1 MKKIISVLLVL
12 FCLLTLASCNKK
24 NPDTNPDTN
33 PDNNPGS
40 QQLPTED
47 NKIHLIV
54 LAGQSGARGKAL
66 VKDLSKNDKMP
77 NDDVDIIADG
87 LIMGDLVDIPVINR
101 SASIGQLEPGYG
113 DFPSEFGPELG
124 MGQTMASRYPKYD
137 ADYKSVI
144 IKYTASGS
152 TFTDHWYSYSA
163 IADSEVAESLN
174 FDQAV
179 ITEKGSETGP
189 LTGNLYLLVE
199 KAIDELT
206 EQGYEVVIDGMA
218 FIHGEQDAKFD
229 ENMAIYEKALTYFIQ
244 DFRSYFGDEDMP
256 VVVTEALTN
265 SAKYSNTL
273 RDIQARVSD
282 SLENVSFIEND
293 DLYSNSFEPWHFGA
307 ESNMVI
313 GNRIA
318 AELVSYN
325 DTRVISSIDED
336 VINLPMGVKV
346 QLPEYLKA
354 SFTNGYGGYV
364 KVESYSDYD
373 YSKAGLQD
381 VKFTVKTGEG
391 LKEFSLKVNVSA
403 DVAYVDGN
411 LTEYQNVKKN
421 QLPNGLGDLYLIQ
434 GENGLYIAA
443 SINDGELWTD
453 GEDWNR
459 GDMGQK
465 GNNDDF
471 IVYLT
476 DSTAQDRVTLCLS
489 SANLLRV
496 YNDGVSLEDV
506 DNTLLFNNL
515 VYNKKLSDYQYRA
528 TTHGLV
534 NGGES
539 DGLTLEIYISY
550 EDLGF
555 ANPDNIK
562 LCFNYNDVYSVGDKK
577 SAEDNYLVKGSGNEE
592 SIDSYFSL
600 SELAN

>member
-24 NPDTNPDTN
+24 NPDNNPDTN

-66 VKDLSKNDKMP
+66 VNDLSKNDKMP
-77 NDDVDIIADG
+77 NDDVDIMADG
-87 LIMGDLVDIPVINR
+87 LIMGDLVNIPDIGR
-101 SASIGQLEPGYG
+101 SVRIDQLKPGYG

-152 TFTDHWYSYSA
+152 TFTDHWYSSSA
-163 IADSEVAESLN
+163 IADSEVAEALN
-174 FDQAV
+174 FDQVAV
-179 ITEKGSETGP
+179 TDKGERGP
-189 LTGNLYLLVE
+189 LTNNLYRLVE
-199 KAIDELT
+199 KAIEELT

-218 FIHGEQDAKFD
+218 FIHGERDAKFD

-273 RDIQARVSD
+273 REIQGRVSA
-282 SLENVSFIEND
+282 SLKNVSFIGND
-293 DLYSNSFEPWHFGA
+293 GLYSNTFEPWHFGA

-325 DTRVISSIDED
+325 DTRIISGISED

-346 QLPEYLKA
+346 QLPGYLKA
-354 SFTNGYGGYV
+354 DFTNGYSGYV

-373 YSKAGLQD
+373 CNKAGLQD

-391 LKEFSLKVNVSA
+391 LKEFSLKVNLGA

-411 LTEYQNVKKN
+411 LTEYANAKKTS
-421 QLPNGLGDLYLIQ
+421 LPGGLGEVYVIQ
-434 GENGLYIAA
+434 GESGLYIAA
-443 SINDGELWTD
+443 NINDSEIWTD
-453 GEDWNR
+453 GENWNA

-476 DSTAQDRVTLCLS
+476 DSTVQNRVTICLS

-496 YNDGVSLEDV
+496 YNKGVGLSDS
-506 DNTLLFNNL
+506 DTTLSFNNM
-515 VYNKKLSDYQYRA
+515 VYNNKIFDYQYRA

-539 DGLTLEIYISY
+539 GGLTLEIYISY
-550 EDLGF
+550 EDLGIT
-555 ANPDNIK
+555 NPDNIK
-562 LCFNYNDVYSVGDKK
+562 LCFNYNDVYSVGGNK
-577 SAEDNYLVKGSGNEE
+577 SAVDNYLVNGSGNEE

-600 SELAN
+600 GELTN

>member
-24 NPDTNPDTN
+24 NPDNNPDTN

-101 SASIGQLEPGYG
+101 AASIDQLEPGYG

-124 MGQTMASRYPKYD
+124 MGQTLASRYPKYD

-163 IADSEVAESLN
+163 IADSEVAAALN
-174 FDQAV
+174 FDQAA
-179 ITEKGSETGP
+179 ITNKGSETGP
-189 LTGNLYLLVE
+189 LTNNLYQLVE
-199 KAIDELT
+199 KAIEELT

-273 RDIQARVSD
+273 REIQGRVAG
-282 SLENVSFIEND
+282 SLENVSFIGND
-293 DLYSNSFEPWHFGA
+293 DLYSNTFEPWHFGA

-325 DTRVISSIDED
+325 DTRIISSINED

-346 QLPEYLKA
+346 QLPAYLKA
-354 SFTNGYGGYV
+354 GFTNGYSGYV

-373 YSKAGLQD
+373 HSKAGLQE

-391 LKEFSLKVNVSA
+391 LKEFSLKVNLSA
-403 DVAYVDGN
+403 DVAYVDGD

-421 QLPNGLGDLYLIQ
+421 QLPNGLGELYVIQ

-443 SINDGELWTD
+443 SINDSEIWTD
-453 GEDWNR
+453 GENWNA
-459 GDMGQK
+459 GDMGQT

-476 DSTAQDRVTLCLS
+476 DSTVQDRVTLCLS
-489 SANLLRV
+489 AASLLRV
-496 YNDGVSLEDV
+496 YGDGISLDDA

-528 TTHGLV
+528 TTKGLV

-539 DGLTLEIYISY
+539 GGMTLEIYISY
-550 EDLGF
+550 DDLGF

-562 LCFNYNDVYSVGDKK
+562 LCFNYNDVYSVGGKK
-577 SAEDNYLVKGSGNEE
+577 AAEDNYLVKGSGNEE